1 MDQRL
6 RELVRERAL
15 GNCEYCRFPQQ
26 SSVRPFHCDHVVAQ
40 QHGGESV
47 AENLAWA
54 CNHCNLHKGPNLTSI
69 DPLTGQ
75 TTRLFNPRRDQWE
88 ELFLWEGAILVGRT
102 AIGRATVNIVD
113 ANNRMLVATRAA
125 LMEEGVYFKRDS

>member
-6 RELVRERAL
+6 RELVREPAL
-15 GNCEYCRFPQQ
+15 RNWEYCGFPQQ
-26 SSVRPFHCDHVVAQ
+26 FSVRPFHCDHVVAQ

-69 DPLTGQ
+69 DPVTGQ

-88 ELFLWEGAILVGRT
+88 EHFLWEGAILVGRT
-102 AIGRATVNIVD
+102 AVGRATANIVD
-113 ANNRMLVATRAA
+113 GNNRLLVATRAA
-125 LMEEGVYFKRDS
+125 LMEEGVYFKRHS